1 MKRIALSLLVLFPA
15 LALAATSARAED
27 PVVAEEFGFEFVS
40 ENVGEWG
47 RSHHVYSGEIQTE
60 GTACTISFTNIVRQF
75 TRKEGLSPHKGDS
88 LKPFSFRIDF
98 SSAFEEMEVSLTSGG
113 AGAFEKDEMAY
124 VLGLA
129 VCENVV
135 RPFLGTN
142 FLAKSPYADNDATK
156 VLRMR
161 PSLIRFKGVGEVPGK
176 DIPEYLV
183 GIREMVAIPGALR
196 NGEENAI
203 HLFGSSL
210 AKGRYQFVSQKIRS
224 HEKLP
229 FETILFSAYLK
240 DGNIRT
246 EEVLNHAFSEERGAF
261 FDSFHSATIR
271 LTTPH
276 FFQHS
281 ALTSAPATP
290 GPAGEESHAKSAESE
305 SHAESAESA
314 EFESHA
320 ESAEDAEP

>member
-1 MKRIALSLLVLFPA
+1 MRFAFGFVDNCEHLRFVDNPNRPRHAVKRIALLLSLLILV
-15 LALAATSARAED
+15 AAPARAED

-47 RSHHVYSGEIQTE
+47 RSHHVYSGVIQTE
-60 GTACTISFTNIVRQF
+60 GTACTISFTNIVRQL
-75 TRKEGLSPHKGDS
+75 TRKEGLPPHEGDS

-113 AGAFEKDEMAY
+113 TGAFEKDEMAY

-161 PSLIRFKGVGEVPGK
+161 PSLIRFKGIGEVPGK
-176 DIPEYLV
+176 DIREYLV
-183 GIREMVAIPGALR
+183 GIREMVAIPGELR
-196 NGEENAI
+196 IGEENTI

-246 EEVLNHAFSEERGAF
+246 EEVLKHTFSEDRGSF
-261 FDSFHSATIR
+261 FDSFNSATIR
-271 LTTPH
+271 LTPPH
-276 FFQHS
+276 FIQHS

-290 GPAGEESHAKSAESE
+290 GPAGEEP
-305 SHAESAESA
+305 HAEAAE
-314 EFESHA
+314 
-320 ESAEDAEP
+320 

>member
-1 MKRIALSLLVLFPA
+1 MKRTALIVSLLILV
-15 LALAATSARAED
+15 AAPARAED

-47 RSHHVYSGEIQTE
+47 RSHHVYSGVIQTE
-60 GTACTISFTNIVRQF
+60 GTACTISFTNIVRQL
-75 TRKEGLSPHKGDS
+75 TRKEGLPPHEGDS

-113 AGAFEKDEMAY
+113 TGAFETDEMAY

-240 DGNIRT
+240 DDNIRT

-271 LTTPH
+271 LTPPH
-276 FFQHS
+276 FIQHS
-281 ALTSAPATP
+281 ALTSAPPRRAPP
-290 GPAGEESHAKSAESE
+290 GKNLTRRPRSE
-305 SHAESAESA
+305 ICFSTLN
-314 EFESHA
+314 
-320 ESAEDAEP
+320 